1 MCKNLFDGMPEA
13 EHNLQNFQAATA
25 LVDFNF
31 VYAALVA
38 ATLKLGIEPF
48 ADDFECEF
56 LRDGACPD
64 GDAVRIV
71 VLFG

>member
-48 ADDFECEF
+48 ADDFE
-56 LRDGACPD
+56 R
-64 GDAVRIV
+64 
-71 VLFG
+71 